1 MGAPR
6 AALARAELGRALSSG
21 VNDMLSL
28 LCAKAT
34 TEKWPD
40 LRVCMEISGQ
50 KCLVRPWTASRALC
64 LCFVVGPHND
74 RRVGSMQIVQ
84 LEVHR
89 KGKLSL
95 VQADVEFQFDVWEYM
110 ALGARRKRGSGV
122 TSGRI
127 LISLSFQPLFSL

>member
-1 MGAPR
+1 
-6 AALARAELGRALSSG
+6 
-21 VNDMLSL
+21 
-28 LCAKAT
+28 
-34 TEKWPD
+34 
-40 LRVCMEISGQ
+40 MEISGQ

-74 RRVGSMQIVQ
+74 HQVGLMQIVQ

-89 KGKLSL
+89 KGKLPL

-110 ALGARRKRGSGV
+110 ALGARRGRGSGV

-127 LISLSFQPLFSL
+127 FVSLPFQPLGL